1 MHNIINNHEKYSRAS
16 EDRPSDALIDRL
28 KNYSFRI
35 AASGLSF
42 IARAAGT

>member
-1 MHNIINNHEKYSRAS
+1 MYNIINNHTNHIRAS
-16 EDRPSDALIDRL
+16 EDRSSDALIDRL